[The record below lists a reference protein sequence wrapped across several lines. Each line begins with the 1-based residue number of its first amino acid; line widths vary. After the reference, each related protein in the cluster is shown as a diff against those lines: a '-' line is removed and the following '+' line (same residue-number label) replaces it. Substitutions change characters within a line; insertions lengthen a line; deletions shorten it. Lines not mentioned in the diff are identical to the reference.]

1 MLAAYAKHEKTGRQT
16 LEFFQKM
23 LLEGV
28 AANVVSFTC
37 VVGACSRPEL
47 SEQGTVI
54 HEQITCSGLVA
65 DSFLAAALVNMYS
78 KCGRLGSAW
87 ELFQRVDVKMS
98 LVSWNSILAAHAQR
112 ADLTKVLEIFGM
124 LQLEGLK
131 PSGVTL
137 ISVLGGCC
145 STQALRI
152 VEHIYER
159 VAQEGEISHDLFLGT
174 ALMTSLC
181 DCGKLADAESLFYRL
196 NRWNAASWNTMI
208 AGYVQH
214 GFDLQALHLLY
225 EMDLEGIKPNVV
237 TFLGIVDACSSL
249 AVLGNAKAVHERISA
264 SKVGLD
270 TVLGTAIVSM
280 YANCDSLEDSR
291 RVFESLDL
299 RDTVSWNAV
308 IACHS
313 DLEAASWFVK
323 MDLEGVKPDKNTFT
337 AMFAA
342 STTLQQGEMFLQRFM
357 NVGYELDDV
366 AVLSLIELYGRF
378 GNVTA
383 ATDVFNALKNKNVV
397 SWTAMVTA
405 CMNNETGVEEAWLLF
420 QRMQL
425 EGIKPNSV
433 TFISLLGCN
442 CSFIQGKRLHELI
455 STSAELTVDPL
466 IAAALMNTYA
476 RTGNLHRTRDV
487 FEELQWSELCWNSLL
502 RAYAEQGHAYQV
514 LESFRCMIH
523 QGLKPDNDTFIFVLH
538 ACSHAGSVEQA
549 CDLFNSITRDHN
561 LLPAIQHYVC
571 VIDLLGRAGWLENA
585 HELINRM
592 PYQPNSLA
600 WSTLLGACGMYGDT
614 DRGTHAAGQVTTIEQ
629 GKSRGRAS

>member
-47 SEQGTVI
+47 SEQGTVV

-65 DSFLAAALVNMYS
+65 DSFLAAALVNMLETVWS
-78 KCGRLGSAW
+78 NSDQCPW
-87 ELFQRVDVKMS
+87 S
-98 LVSWNSILAAHAQR
+98 L
-112 ADLTKVLEIFGM
+112 
-124 LQLEGLK
+124 
-131 PSGVTL
+131 
-137 ISVLGGCC
+137 
-145 STQALRI
+145 
-152 VEHIYER
+152 
-159 VAQEGEISHDLFLGT
+159 
-174 ALMTSLC
+174 
-181 DCGKLADAESLFYRL
+181 LFYASASNRGAYLRAGSTSGL

-442 CSFIQGKRLHELI
+442 CSFIQ
-455 STSAELTVDPL
+455 
-466 IAAALMNTYA
+466 ALMNTYA

-561 LLPAIQHYVC
+561 LHPAIQHYVC

-629 GKSRGRAS
+629 GQHGASYVLLSNILSGRQV

>member
-1 MLAAYAKHEKTGRQT
+1 RAAHRELQRLGIDQDTYLGNLLVQMYGKCGYVEEAMAVFQRIKDRNVFSWTILMDACTENGLSELTLELFRRMLLEGIRPDRVAYLGVLKACSELRYLEEGREVENLLVSGSCFPSSLDPAVLTSLLNLYASCGSLENARRVFESFHEKDLVCWNSMLAAYAKHEKTGRQT

-47 SEQGTVI
+47 SEQGTVV

-137 ISVLGGCC
+137 ISVLGACC

-159 VAQEGEISHDLFLGT
+159 VAQVGELSHDLFLGT
-174 ALMTSLC
+174 ALMTSFC

-308 IACHS
+308 IA
-313 DLEAASWFVK
+313 
-323 MDLEGVKPDKNTFT
+323 
-337 AMFAA
+337 
-342 STTLQQGEMFLQRFM
+342 
-357 NVGYELDDV
+357 
-366 AVLSLIELYGRF
+366 
-378 GNVTA
+378 
-383 ATDVFNALKNKNVV
+383 
-397 SWTAMVTA
+397 
-405 CMNNETGVEEAWLLF
+405 
-420 QRMQL
+420 
-425 EGIKPNSV
+425 
-433 TFISLLGCN
+433 
-442 CSFIQGKRLHELI
+442 
-455 STSAELTVDPL
+455 
-466 IAAALMNTYA
+466 
-476 RTGNLHRTRDV
+476 
-487 FEELQWSELCWNSLL
+487 
-502 RAYAEQGHAYQV
+502 AYAEQGHAYQV

-561 LLPAIQHYVC
+561 LHPAIQHYVC

-600 WSTLLGACGMYGDT
+600 WSTLLGAC
-614 DRGTHAAGQVTTIEQ
+614 
-629 GKSRGRAS
+629 